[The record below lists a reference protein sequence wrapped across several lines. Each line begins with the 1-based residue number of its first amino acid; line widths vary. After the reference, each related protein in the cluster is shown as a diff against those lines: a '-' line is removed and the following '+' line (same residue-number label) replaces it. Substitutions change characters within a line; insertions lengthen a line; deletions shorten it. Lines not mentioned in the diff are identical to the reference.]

1 MGYLVRLPR
10 RTRGLAMK
18 RRWYLASG
26 YAAPPERCQ
35 ALVGSAEVARSG
47 TRRLRPARRR
57 TSVVVAIGLL
67 RCSVLGGP
75 SPPSSLPALLGARS
89 PVTAGGDGE
98 PWHIVPASAFFFFQP
113 SRRGVAGPRAPMGDG
128 PVRTPS
134 RCRSEHR
141 RRRGRGPI
149 SRMGKAPI
157 FTPEIGAFPC
167 FPIRSAGLVW
177 RAERWPSGL
186 RQRFAKPSYGVN
198 LYRGFESPPL
208 RQFFEPRRPRFQ

>member
-1 MGYLVRLPR
+1 
-10 RTRGLAMK
+10 MK

-113 SRRGVAGPRAPMGDG
+113 SRRGVAGPRAPMGPERFFSEDPWATGRSGPRAGAAASIGEDG
-128 PVRTPS
+128 DEDRFREWGQT
-134 RCRSEHR
+134 
-141 RRRGRGPI
+141 
-149 SRMGKAPI
+149 PI